1 MDESGRGRRVK
12 NGGNNV
18 DDPNEFEIEL
28 NPDAIFVIKLPDS
41 RSLRV
46 ISRSLFL
53 AVVLLALP
61 SIGSIIGANSYAPPL
76 YDPDADSDSY
86 TSNWI
91 ENLPALL
98 HDLMEEGLIRKG
110 HKGFVL
116 GSGIRGI
123 EDDLRDAGVDLV
135 AGAGAHRVFD
145 YIYAPSFSGIEL
157 MDGAVKDGGLAIAP
171 LAADLSAE
179 LRLLRSF
186 KIVYLRRLGDN
197 TVVAMRKSAALS
209 GGAVVKQCGIAPE
222 KKKEAA
228 LRGLED
234 VYLEPPRPAKKSGF
248 TSRKIR
254 FLPDLMKD
262 PLDEYPRRVFI
273 ADDANALDW
282 FYKNYLMRGQEFEVY
297 DMEGQ
302 EREGDWIAK
311 TGVKAEDYVVVKA
324 EAGVVEQMLRDNTLC
339 VVDELFLEC
348 RNGSEEEEEEKGRRR
363 AYWECVALYGRVR
376 DEGIA
381 VHQWW

>member
-1 MDESGRGRRVK
+1 MDESGRGRRAKTGV
-12 NGGNNV
+12 NN
-18 DDPNEFEIEL
+18 PEEFEIEL
-28 NPDAIFVIKLPDS
+28 NSDDVFVIKLPDS

-53 AVVLLALP
+53 ATVLLALP

-76 YDPDADSDSY
+76 YNPDADSELY

-91 ENLPALL
+91 EILPALL
-98 HDLMEEGLIRKG
+98 RDLMEEGLIRKG
-110 HKGFVL
+110 HKGFIL

-135 AGAGAHRVFD
+135 AGASAHQVFD
-145 YIYAPSFSGIEL
+145 YICAPSFSGIEL
-157 MDGAVKDGGLAIAP
+157 MDGVVKDGGLAIAP
-171 LAADLSAE
+171 LGADLSAE
-179 LRLLRSF
+179 LRLLRNF

-209 GGAVVKQCGIAPE
+209 GGGGAAAKQCGIAAE
-222 KKKEAA
+222 KKEGAV
-228 LRGLED
+228 RGLDLGD
-234 VYLEPPRPAKKSGF
+234 VYLEPPRKSW
-248 TSRKIR
+248 REIKL
-254 FLPDLMKD
+254 LPDVMK
-262 PLDEYPRRVFI
+262 EYPRRVFV

-282 FYKNYLMRGQEFEVY
+282 FYKKYVMRGEEFEVY
-297 DMEGQ
+297 EM
-302 EREGDWIAK
+302 EGDWIAK

-324 EAGVVEQMLRDNTLC
+324 EAGVVERMVRDKTLC
-339 VVDELFLEC
+339 VVDELLLEC
-348 RNGSEEEEEEKGRRR
+348 GNGGEEKGRRKR

-381 VHQWW
+381 VHQWWY